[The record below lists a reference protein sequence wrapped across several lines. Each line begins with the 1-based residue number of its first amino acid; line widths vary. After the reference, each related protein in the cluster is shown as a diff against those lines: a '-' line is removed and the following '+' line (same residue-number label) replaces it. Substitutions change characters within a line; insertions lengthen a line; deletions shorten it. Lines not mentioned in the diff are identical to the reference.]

1 LNEKE
6 LADGGVT
13 DEEAGTALME
23 PTVTVEIEAGMPVHA
38 PLLKKKYVTLPVTPA
53 DGKPPVR
60 VAWSVTDPP
69 TVIVEDG
76 MMVVVIVGV
85 CLLTVKGSHVLLTLL
100 LLPSPL

>member
-13 DEEAGTALME
+13 DEEVGTALTE
-23 PTVTVEIEAGMPVHA
+23 PTVTVEVEVGVPVHA
-38 PLLKKKYVTLPVTPA
+38 PLLKKEYVTLPATPV
-53 DGKPPVR
+53 DGKPLVR
-60 VAWSVTDPP
+60 VAWSVTDLP

-76 MMVVVIVGV
+76 LMVVVIVGV